1 MNTGTIA
8 ALTAMAAIIGAWGAA
23 YGQSSQ
29 KPQSNQEKYTIQGGS
44 LTGIGNRS
52 AENDYSRFFSDIN
65 SGGTARTNVQ
75 VAPTG
80 IIPLSDR
87 VELRQNERFNPNN
100 VIIPQGGNEP
110 FDSGNAV
117 EVQVTPR

>member
-8 ALTAMAAIIGAWGAA
+8 ALTAMAATLSIWGAA

-29 KPQSNQEKYTIQGGS
+29 KPQSEQEYTIQGGS

-52 AENDYSRFFSDIN
+52 AQNDYSQFFSNTSVGN
-65 SGGTARTNVQ
+65 SRQKVQ

-80 IIPLSDR
+80 VIPLSDR
-87 VELRQNERFNPNN
+87 VELRQNDRFNPNN
-100 VIIPQGGNEP
+100 VIIPQAGSQP
-110 FDSGNAV
+110 FDNGNAV
-117 EVQVTPR
+117 EVQVTPE

>member
-1 MNTGTIA
+1 MKTGTIA
-8 ALTAMAAIIGAWGAA
+8 ALTAMAATIGTWGAA
-23 YGQSSQ
+23 YGQSSP

-65 SGGTARTNVQ
+65 SGGTSRTNVQ

-80 IIPLSDR
+80 VIPLSDR
-87 VELRQNERFNPNN
+87 VELRQNDRFNPNN
-100 VIIPQGGNEP
+100 VIIPEGGNQP

>member
-8 ALTAMAAIIGAWGAA
+8 ALTAMAATIGTWGAA

-29 KPQSNQEKYTIQGGS
+29 TPQSNQENYTIQGGS

-52 AENDYSRFFSDIN
+52 AENDYSRFFSERS
-65 SGGTARTNVQ
+65 SGNTTRTNVQ

-80 IIPLSDR
+80 VIPLSDG
-87 VELRQNERFNPNN
+87 VEVRQNERFNPNN
-100 VIIPQGGNEP
+100 VIIPQGGNQP

-117 EVQVTPR
+117 EVQVTPK